1 MQGIHGIDLARL
13 EAFVEVAMVRSFS
26 RAAERLN
33 LTQPTVSARIAQ
45 MEAQLGVGLFER
57 LGRRVRLTDAGQA
70 LLPHAQ
76 RTLQAARDAAEAVHA
91 LRAGGGGSLVIGTA
105 PTVGTY
111 VLPGLLQRY
120 AAAQPNVEISIRTGR
135 SHEVSQMVL
144 DDEVQIGFERELGH
158 PEIDSVPLY
167 EDDIVLFASQHHP
180 LASKGPISPA
190 EIANQ
195 AVIFFDTGSSYHAIS
210 QTVFHSS
217 GTAPR
222 HSIDVDSLEMAKR
235 LVLRGLG
242 LAFLPKVA
250 VEDELRRG
258 QLAPIEIQ
266 SAMPIRRSI
275 AVIRRRRR
283 SLSDAALSFLSLVG
297 HVFGVEVMPEMRQLT
312 PGASRRV
319 PLAPRL

>member
-13 EAFVEVAMVRSFS
+13 EAFVEVASAQSFS

-33 LTQPTVSARIAQ
+33 LSQPTVSARIAQ
-45 MEAQLGVGLFER
+45 MEAQLGVPLFER

-91 LRAGGGGSLVIGTA
+91 FRAGGGGSLVIGTA

-120 AAAQPNVEISIRTGR
+120 AVAQPNVEISIRTGR
-135 SHEVSQMVL
+135 SQEVSQMVL
-144 DDEVQIGFERELGH
+144 DDEVQIGFERELENA
-158 PEIDSVPLY
+158 EIESVPIY
-167 EDDIVLFASQHHP
+167 EDDIVLAASQMHP
-180 LASKGPISPA
+180 LSRLGVASA
-190 EIANQ
+190 AQIANE
-195 AVIFFDTGSSYHAIS
+195 AVIFFDPGSSYHSIS
-210 QTVFHSS
+210 QAVFHHS
-217 GTAPR
+217 GVAPR

-235 LVLRGLG
+235 LVQRGLG

-250 VEDELRRG
+250 VEEELKRG
-258 QLAPIEIQ
+258 ELAPIEIE

-275 AVIRRRRR
+275 AVIYRRSR

-297 HVFGVEVMPEMRQLT
+297 HVYGVEAAKLGDQT
-312 PGASRRV
+312 RRAT
-319 PLAPRL
+319 L

>member
-13 EAFVEVAMVRSFS
+13 EAFVEVAGARSFS

-57 LGRRVRLTDAGQA
+57 LGRRVRLTDAGRA

-135 SHEVSQMVL
+135 SQEVSQMVL

-158 PEIDSVPLY
+158 AEIESVPLY
-167 EDDIVLFASQHHP
+167 EDDIVL
-180 LASKGPISPA
+180 LASRNHRLAAEGLATPS
-190 EIANQ
+190 EIANE

-210 QTVFHSS
+210 QAVFHSS
-217 GTAPR
+217 GVAPR

-250 VEDELRRG
+250 VEEELNRG
-258 QLAPIEIQ
+258 ELAPVDIE

-283 SLSDAALSFLSLVG
+283 SMSDAALSFLSLVG
-297 HVFGVEVMPEMRQLT
+297 HVFGVEVMPDVGQ
-312 PGASRRV
+312 PGRGISRRL
-319 PLAPRL
+319 PATP